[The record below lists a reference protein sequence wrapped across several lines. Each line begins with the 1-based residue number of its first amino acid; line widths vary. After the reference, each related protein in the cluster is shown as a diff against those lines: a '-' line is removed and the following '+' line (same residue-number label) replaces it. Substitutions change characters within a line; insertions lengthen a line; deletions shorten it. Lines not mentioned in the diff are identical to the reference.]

1 MFPLWF
7 DKLSTMEGPPT
18 HKKFLISCSTSR
30 TSDLVP
36 RAFSPNHQSLTTHHS
51 SLITNMYL
59 IVGLGNPGTQYS
71 NTHHN
76 AGFMAV
82 EKLADPNKDWKSEHK
97 ALTMKVNIAGEE
109 CLLVKPQTYMNLSG
123 EAVQALMTWYK
134 VKVDHLLVFSDD
146 VNLDVGRIRC
156 RKDGSHGGQNGLRNI
171 IEHVGDKFPR
181 IRFGVG
187 KCPPKFDLSNWVLAK
202 FSPED
207 RPVFEEAIAKVPALV
222 ECYFKLGME
231 KCMERYN
238 GK

>member
-1 MFPLWF
+1 
-7 DKLSTMEGPPT
+7 
-18 HKKFLISCSTSR
+18 
-30 TSDLVP
+30 
-36 RAFSPNHQSLTTHHS
+36 
-51 SLITNMYL
+51 
-59 IVGLGNPGTQYS
+59 
-71 NTHHN
+71 
-76 AGFMAV
+76 
-82 EKLADPNKDWKSEHK
+82 
-97 ALTMKVNIAGEE
+97 
-109 CLLVKPQTYMNLSG
+109 
-123 EAVQALMTWYK
+123 MTWYK

-146 VNLDVGRIRC
+146 INLDVGRIRC

-207 RPVFEEAIAKVPALV
+207 RPIFEEAIAKVPALV
-222 ECYFKLGME
+222 ECYFKLGIE

>member
-1 MFPLWF
+1 M
-7 DKLSTMEGPPT
+7 K
-18 HKKFLISCSTSR
+18 I
-30 TSDLVP
+30 
-36 RAFSPNHQSLTTHHS
+36 
-51 SLITNMYL
+51 
-59 IVGLGNPGTQYS
+59 IVGLGNPGMKYAGTRHNTGFAALTQ
-71 NTHHN
+71 
-76 AGFMAV
+76 
-82 EKLADPNKDWKSEHK
+82 LADRY
-97 ALTMKVNIAGEE
+97 NIALNKKEAKSITGHGVIEGEKVV
-109 CLLVKPQTYMNLSG
+109 LVMPQTYMNLSG

-134 VKVDHLLVFSDD
+134 VKTDHLLVFSDD
-146 VNLDVGRIRC
+146 INLDVGRIRC

-222 ECYFKLGME
+222 ECYFKFGIE